1 MFRRSFASH
10 KQKMRSLD
18 EFDKVFLFHREI
30 RLDIIRTDGVE
41 HSQRR
46 RQNAT
51 LASLG
56 SLSMKIFPSLWRWW
70 SFSINIYTAAPFPSA
85 PEKPVGALFKL
96 PNCDRPQHTVTP
108 SSPAMTLTMSLT
120 PWRYRR
126 YWDWPSQ
133 GCTAYWEDTVLIFHM
148 GKRFLAN
155 WQDHKNLKS
164 RLVK

>member
-1 MFRRSFASH
+1 MFRRSFATH

-18 EFDKVFLFHREI
+18 KRFFSHREI

-41 HSQRR
+41 HLQRR

-56 SLSMKIFPSLWRWW
+56 SFSMKIFPSLWRWW
-70 SFSINIYTAAPFPSA
+70 SFSINIYTAAPFHSA
-85 PEKPVGALFKL
+85 PENPVGALFKL
-96 PNCDRPQHTVTP
+96 PNCDRPQRKVTP

-133 GCTAYWEDTVLIFHM
+133 GCTAYWERTPCWYFTWGRDF
-148 GKRFLAN
+148 
-155 WQDHKNLKS
+155 
-164 RLVK
+164 

>member
-1 MFRRSFASH
+1 MFRRSFATH

-18 EFDKVFLFHREI
+18 KRFFSHREI
-30 RLDIIRTDGVE
+30 RLDIIRTDGVD

-70 SFSINIYTAAPFPSA
+70 SFSINIYTAAPFPST

-96 PNCDRPQHTVTP
+96 PNCDRTRTYPPQLTIT
-108 SSPAMTLTMSLT
+108 AMTLTLSLT
-120 PWRYRR
+120 PRLYC
-126 YWDWPSQ
+126 YWWYWPWQ
-133 GCTAYWEDTVLIFHM
+133 GWATNAGGHPPWYFTEHLLQLRPAKPPCPT
-148 GKRFLAN
+148 
-155 WQDHKNLKS
+155 
-164 RLVK
+164 